1 MKPVRMDTMKKIQ
14 TQNTKRITNLMKL
27 VTNTIASSAGFLR
40 EKALIFSALF
50 GQQLFKV
57 WTFFIGIDMREAN
70 IFIINSLF
78 P

>member
-1 MKPVRMDTMKKIQ
+1 MEEMRRLQEASPEPKPWPDK
-14 TQNTKRITNLMKL
+14 
-27 VTNTIASSAGFLR
+27 IASSAGFLR
-40 EKALIFSALF
+40 EKAQA
-50 GQQLFKV
+50 FKV